1 MRAVVYKGPHEVAV
15 EDKPYPKLQTDT
27 DCILKVTTSALC
39 GSDLHFY
46 RGHLDVPAGFTCGHE
61 FVGEIVEKGSAVKN
75 FSYGEKVSLHL
86 VIWFDLCMNGG
97 VLDHNRALQDDPWS
111 PSSMPGKRRSPLTLH
126 HQVVVPFYT
135 ACGQCFY
142 CVRGQASR
150 CAEGQLFGNALSA
163 DSIDGGQAEYVRVPL
178 CDTTCVRAPT
188 TIPEEM
194 LVLMAD
200 IFPTGYFA
208 ASRFL
213 KNLNARDRKE
223 FTTVVVGCGPVG
235 LCAIA
240 CATTMVDTVYAID
253 SVPERLEEAKA
264 LGAIPIHLTE
274 QDPVAEIKKV
284 TNGRGADVVMEVVGH
299 GDALQLSL
307 DLIRPWG
314 SISSVGMHNHKLGF
328 EGFQLYSKNATIA
341 FGRCPVRSIFEDA
354 LELLVKQ
361 QDKVSWLCG
370 KTMSLEDAPQAY
382 KDFEARKVHKVLFKA
397 AADM

>member
-1 MRAVVYKGPHEVAV
+1 MAGDDYVGMNASCKTPVTVLEA
-15 EDKPYPKLQTDT
+15 KLTFH
-27 DCILKVTTSALC
+27 
-39 GSDLHFY
+39 G
-46 RGHLDVPAGFTCGHE
+46 
-61 FVGEIVEKGSAVKN
+61 
-75 FSYGEKVSLHL
+75 
-86 VIWFDLCMNGG
+86 
-97 VLDHNRALQDDPWS
+97 
-111 PSSMPGKRRSPLTLH
+111 
-126 HQVVVPFYT
+126 QVVVPFYT
-135 ACGQCFY
+135 ACGKCFY

-178 CDTTCVRAPT
+178 CDSTCVRAPT
-188 TIPEEM
+188 AIPEEM

-213 KNLNARDRKE
+213 KDLNDRDREE
-223 FTTVVVGCGPVG
+223 FTSVVVGCGPVG
-235 LCAIA
+235 ICAIA
-240 CATTMVDTVYAID
+240 SAITMVDTVYAID
-253 SVPERLEEAKA
+253 SVPERLEQAKA

-274 QDPVAEIKKV
+274 QDPVAEIKRV

-299 GDALQLSL
+299 GNALQLSL

-314 SISSVGMHNHKLGF
+314 SISSVGMHNHALKF

-354 LELLVKQ
+354 LEMLVKQ

-370 KTMSLEDAPQAY
+370 KTMSLEDAPEAY
-382 KDFEARKVHKVLFKA
+382 RDFEARKVHKVLFKA